1 MGERSASGSFGDGRY
16 RCIHVHP
23 GLASMTDPTTE
34 RNRQLIE
41 RHGGPDSARPSPW
54 QLTPLMACRLI
65 VAAEERAD
73 DIAEGRI
80 DVLAEALPPLVH
92 ATATPEFCARFRR
105 CYVDL
110 AEWITAADTP
120 GDGWPFLAHCVGEEV
135 ALADVL
141 ATAADDH
148 DSGHFDDLYAGEIE
162 QLTTDPE
169 RDTDFD
175 YYEDALFKDT
185 DFKVLWSP
193 HLDGIED
200 DETIAARLGY
210 ANLQP
215 SRWFLP
221 FDPETF

>member
-1 MGERSASGSFGDGRY
+1 MTEPVSD
-16 RCIHVHP
+16 
-23 GLASMTDPTTE
+23 LADRMV
-34 RNRQLIE
+34 E
-41 RHGGPDSARPSPW
+41 RHGGPGSAHPSPW
-54 QLTPLMACRLI
+54 QLTPLMAFRLV

-73 DIAEGRI
+73 DITEGHA
-80 DVLAEALPPLVH
+80 DVLAEVLPPLVH

-110 AEWITAADTP
+110 AERITAADTP

-135 ALADVL
+135 ALADIL

-148 DSGHFDDLYAGEIE
+148 DSGHFDDLYADEVE
-162 QLTTDPE
+162 QLTTDAE
-169 RDTDFD
+169 RDADFD
-175 YYEDALFKDT
+175 YCEDELFKDT

-200 DETIAARLGY
+200 DETVVARLGY